1 MFSSSSRVEL
11 RKNLRQKRESLSP
24 PFRTRA
30 SQNIVQRLIALPI
43 FHASQRIA
51 LYLPYNFEVDISAL
65 TSAIPEKE
73 YYLPILAAT
82 NHLEFGLYHPGDPL
96 QPNIFGILEPALHTL
111 QSADE
116 LDLVC
121 TPVVGFDEQGNRL
134 GMGGGYYDRT
144 FSFKENEIYQPF
156 LLGIAFDCQ
165 KVDQLET
172 EIWDIRM
179 NGILTEQNFYSLQQ

>member
-1 MFSSSSRVEL
+1 MFSSSNRVVL
-11 RKNLRQKRESLSP
+11 RKSLRQKRESLSP
-24 PFRTRA
+24 EFRALA
-30 SQNIVQRLIALPI
+30 SNDIVHRLLALPI

-51 LYLPYNFEVDISAL
+51 LYLPYNSEADISSLASL
-65 TSAIPEKE
+65 SPEKE
-73 YYLPILAAT
+73 YYLPILTAT
-82 NHLEFGLYHPGDPL
+82 NHLEFGLYHGGDPL
-96 QPNIFGILEPALHTL
+96 QPNVFGILEPVMHNL

-144 FSFKENEIYQPF
+144 FAFKQNEIYQPF

-165 KVDQLET
+165 KVDQLER
-172 EIWDIRM
+172 EIWDIPL